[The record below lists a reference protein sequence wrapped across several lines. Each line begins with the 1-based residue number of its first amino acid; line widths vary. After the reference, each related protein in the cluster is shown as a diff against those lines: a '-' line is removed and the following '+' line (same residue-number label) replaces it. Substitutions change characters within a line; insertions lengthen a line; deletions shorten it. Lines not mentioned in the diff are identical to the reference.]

1 LASPKSEEA
10 SGVSLP
16 MLTRAALLAT
26 IFGRGLAPAI
36 PGLTVGIAPFI
47 VLSGRLSAFVS
58 QFVAAGGVAAAI
70 RLAFGAL
77 RLPKLDLGYRLIA
90 LPGSAIVIAL
100 VMTAW
105 ARPLEPE
112 LCRVM
117 ALAAIATSFAAA
129 MASLRLHE
137 TRAAGLVLASASLSG
152 LSHLLARELVRRAAE
167 RLDSTSLHWA
177 VGVATFASL
186 LDLIALGLTLAY
198 LGQGKPR
205 KILLGASLVLAP
217 ALMLGWFAARGSA
230 PGAGLFRVLAERALA
245 QLSRAPA
252 AALPGS
258 LRFAIT
264 TALLFAAGL
273 CVSRPGERGKANVV
287 IALCLLSLGAP
298 DMPLPALWLVVA
310 ALLSPKQTLPEQLVL
325 APSTEVRGVQRAFES
340 ALRPHD
346 KSSSTG

>member
-117 ALAAIATSFAAA
+117 ALAAIAASFAAA
-129 MASLRLHE
+129 MASVRLHE

-177 VGVATFASL
+177 FRVATFASL
-186 LDLIALGLTLAY
+186 LDLIALGLTLTY

-205 KILLGASLVLAP
+205 KILLSAR
-217 ALMLGWFAARGSA
+217 FAARGSA
-230 PGAGLFRVLAERALA
+230 PDAGLFRVLAERALA

-273 CVSRPGERGKANVV
+273 CVSRPGERNKANVV

-310 ALLSPKQTLPEQLVL
+310 ALLSPKQALPEQVVL
-325 APSTEVRGVQRAFES
+325 APPTEVRGVERRFES
-340 ALRPHD
+340 SLSPHD